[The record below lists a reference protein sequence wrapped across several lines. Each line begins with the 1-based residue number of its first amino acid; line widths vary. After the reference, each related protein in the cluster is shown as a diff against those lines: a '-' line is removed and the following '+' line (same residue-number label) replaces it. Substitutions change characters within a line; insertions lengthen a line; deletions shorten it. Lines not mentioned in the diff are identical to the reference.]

1 MSSIETE
8 HVMERLRQDR
18 NVTDNR
24 GRLLAKQTR
33 FLTSK
38 ERTVRN
44 DELHF
49 INGVLNQPAWVNKGT
64 TGETIKT
71 LTKRRN
77 HLEDDLRDNAPPEI
91 ESGTRD
97 ALYKYQKDLE
107 EKIAEGMPTQEV
119 MRRNPVGAV
128 DMHTAWERGNKQR
141 IKTWKNVC
149 RLIEPDNDQ
158 KDYTNVERLRKSG
171 LTPDMAA
178 SYMMTGQIPG
188 NFAMTSLAKANWPLG
203 EPKVDTPLKT
213 AERIEVADDIIA
225 KGYVP
230 ESQYDEL
237 KAELKKLQEQ
247 VSLKNINIDK
257 VVNSKIKKA
266 HVGKPW
272 TCDWPEC
279 GQEMLTTQKGGHL
292 AKHKRDAT
300 RITHSQAD

>member
-8 HVMERLRQDR
+8 HIMDRLRQTR
-18 NVTDNR
+18 NITDTR
-24 GRLLAKQTR
+24 GRILTKQTR
-33 FLTSK
+33 FLAKK
-38 ERTVRN
+38 ERTTRN
-44 DELHF
+44 DELKF
-49 INGVLNQPAWVNKGT
+49 INGTLNQPAWVNKGM

-77 HLEDDLRDNAPPEI
+77 HLEDDLKDNAPPEI
-91 ESGTRD
+91 EPATRD
-97 ALYKYQKDLE
+97 ALFKYQKDLE
-107 EKIAEGMPTQEV
+107 EKIAEGMPTEEV
-119 MRRNPVGAV
+119 QRRNPVGAV
-128 DMHTAWERGNKQR
+128 DMHTKWERANKTR
-141 IKTWKNVC
+141 IRTWKNVC

-230 ESQYDEL
+230 ESQHEEL

-247 VSLKNINIDK
+247 VSLKD
-257 VVNSKIKKA
+257 VNLIKK
-266 HVGKPW
+266 HRSSPW
-272 TCDWPEC
+272 TCDWEGC
-279 GQEMLTTQKGGHL
+279 GKEMLTTQKGAHL
-292 AKHKRDAT
+292 VKHRREAKKAG
-300 RITHSQAD
+300 IGQ

>member
-18 NVTDNR
+18 NVTDHR
-24 GRLLAKQTR
+24 GRLLTKQTR
-33 FLTSK
+33 FLNFK
-38 ERTVRN
+38 ERTTRN
-44 DELHF
+44 GELKF
-49 INGVLNQPAWVNKGT
+49 INGVLNQPTWVNKGM
-64 TGETIKT
+64 TGDVMKT

-77 HLEDDLRDNAPPEI
+77 HLEDDLKDNAPPEI
-91 ESGTRD
+91 ESATRD
-97 ALYKYQKDLE
+97 VLYKYQKDLE

-141 IKTWKNVC
+141 IRTWKNVC

-171 LTPDMAA
+171 LTQDMAA
-178 SYMMTGQIPG
+178 SYMMTGQLPG

-203 EPKVDTPLKT
+203 EPKVDTPLKV
-213 AERIEVADDIIA
+213 AERTEVADDIIA

-247 VSLKNINIDK
+247 VSLKDINVDK
-257 VVNSKIKKA
+257 AVKSKIKKA

-272 TCDWPEC
+272 TCDQPEC
-279 GQEMLTTQKGGHL
+279 GQEILTTQKGGHL
-292 AKHKRDAT
+292 AKHKRDLNRAT
-300 RITHSQAD
+300 H